1 MKNIVTANDSGAGV
15 QKKREC
21 ETHLLRIS
29 AIDFNRINADS
40 RDMNAA
46 YGKFGKTLLK
56 TPQLGVT
63 KRSPVPAIKNQD
75 RTVGR
80 EQIGQRNLLSILI
93 GQRELR
99 RFFADA
105 RRLS

>member
-1 MKNIVTANDSGAGV
+1 MRFLSMAAIGV
-15 QKKREC
+15 
-21 ETHLLRIS
+21 
-29 AIDFNRINADS
+29 DRINADG

-63 KRSPVPAIKNQD
+63 KWSPVPAIKNQD

>member
-15 QKKREC
+15 RKKREC

-46 YGKFGKTLLK
+46 CGKFGKTLLK

-63 KRSPVPAIKNQD
+63 ERSPMASVEDQD
-75 RTVGR
+75 RPILGN
-80 EQIGQRNLLSILI
+80 QISQGDLFAILI
-93 GQRELR
+93 RQRELR
-99 RFFADA
+99 RFFTNS
-105 RRLS
+105 RCLS